1 MDELYPRDEC
11 CLMIKLKEN
20 NVNDFHCSHA
30 VIFIDFHCPHEF
42 IFLLCFSFMLKYAH

>member
-11 CLMIKLKEN
+11 CLMLKEN

-30 VIFIDFHCPHEF
+30 VIFIDFHCPHEL
-42 IFLLCFSFMLKYAH
+42 IFLLCYSFMLKYAD